1 MIGII
6 YWDDSG
12 SDSPADQLLRR
23 LTEAWAGR
31 RQRTASSGDRFDET
45 AEGSMAEV
53 VRDDGRWL
61 NRHGNRQTEIQYCPC
76 CGRELPAAARDPN
89 QLRLELAE

>member
-12 SDSPADQLLRR
+12 SDSPADQLVTR
-23 LTEAWAGR
+23 LTEAWAGL
-31 RQRTASSGDRFDET
+31 RQRMASSGGPFDET
-45 AEGSMAEV
+45 AEGSMAEI

-61 NRHGNRQTEIQYCPC
+61 IRRGNRKTEIHHCPC